1 MLERFNES
9 FGKLAAKLGEW
20 LDALVVML
28 PNLVLAAIVLG
39 ISIFAARYLKR
50 VTQKGLARTG
60 ANGTVVSVLTNII
73 VAAFML
79 ISLFVVLNILNLDDA
94 LTALLGT
101 AGVAGLAVGLAL
113 QDPLVNLFSGVLM
126 SVKTYYKVGDLIET
140 NDYFG
145 KILKITLRSTVILT
159 PQGQEV
165 IIPNKDVLQSPMINF
180 SHNGRRRVDISCG
193 VAYGDDLERVKEIAI
208 NAIENNLNFNDSKPV
223 ELFFNEFGDSSINFT
238 LRFWKRVTA
247 QSDYLEAQSQAIIA
261 LKKAFDKEGI
271 TIPFPIR
278 TLDLGVVGGLPINE
292 VYPPEKMFA
301 QNAKNGNS
309 TIKKQNGEV
318 VNN

>member
-9 FGKLAAKLGEW
+9 FEKLVIKLGEW
-20 LDALVVML
+20 LDMLVVML
-28 PNLVLAAIVLG
+28 PNLILAVIVLG
-39 ISIFAARYLKR
+39 ISLFAARYLKKI
-50 VTQKGLARTG
+50 TQKGLITTG
-60 ANGTVVSVLTNII
+60 VNGTVVSVLSNII

-79 ISLFVVLNILNLDDA
+79 VSLFVVLNILNLDDA

-140 NDYFG
+140 NGYLG
-145 KILKITLRSTVILT
+145 KILKITLRSTIILT

-165 IIPNKDVLQSPMINF
+165 IIPNKEVLQKPMVNF
-180 SHNGRRRVDISCG
+180 SHNGQRRIDISCG
-193 VAYGDDLERVKEIAI
+193 VSYDDDLERVKEVAVK
-208 NAIENNLNFNDSKPV
+208 AIEKNMDFNRRKPV

-247 QSDYLEAQSQAIIA
+247 QSDFLEAQSEAIIA

-278 TLDLGVVGGLPINE
+278 TLDFGMVGSLPKEVCFPKNGL
-292 VYPPEKMFA
+292 A
-301 QNAKNGNS
+301 LNAKNGNTS
-309 TIKKQNGEV
+309 AKKQIDKV
-318 VNN
+318 VE